1 MGSTCCGRGK
11 EGTASAPPRK
21 HGEEPTARR
30 ELADPLPALSRG
42 PLRRGTQPRWL
53 KCAVNQSPCSAR
65 HGDSHCLGELR
76 QDGKVKEVS
85 AGVLSPR
92 EPPRL
97 VPPVGHRLSKKGTT
111 MSPGEASAL
120 GPRAPGLLRASR
132 SHSPKIT
139 ETKGFCNLPGMNYA
153 GYGWVSDGLGAT
165 VCKRGATGLRD
176 AQHWEASGL
185 ARHGR
190 VHSSSFQTH

>member
-97 VPPVGHRLSKKGTT
+97 VPPVGHHLSKKGTT

-120 GPRAPGLLRASR
+120 GPRAAPCQSQSFPKDNRNQRLLQFAWDELRR
-132 SHSPKIT
+132 
-139 ETKGFCNLPGMNYA
+139 LR
-153 GYGWVSDGLGAT
+153 VGLGWA
-165 VCKRGATGLRD
+165 GGHGLQEGSNRTQGCS
-176 AQHWEASGL
+176 ALGSQRAGQ
-185 ARHGR
+185 ARPCPQLLLPNTL
-190 VHSSSFQTH
+190 V